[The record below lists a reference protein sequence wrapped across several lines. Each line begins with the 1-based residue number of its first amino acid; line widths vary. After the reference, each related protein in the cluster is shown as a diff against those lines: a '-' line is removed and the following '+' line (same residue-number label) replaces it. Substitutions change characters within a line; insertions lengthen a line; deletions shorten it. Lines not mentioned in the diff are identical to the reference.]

1 MNDSE
6 FTAQAPWWGGD
17 LQTLRNKFARPAI
30 DLQGRS
36 ERLHFALAD
45 GSGDRMLGM
54 LDRPFN
60 EAKGPLVILIHGL
73 TGCED
78 SDYMRLSSA
87 FHMVRG
93 RKVLRLNLRG
103 AGPSR
108 RTCGGQYSGACAPEI
123 ETALLALDPE
133 LTTNGLFVIGYSLG
147 GNILVNLLAEYE
159 SSLPIVGAATVSAAI
174 DPVSAMRRLMT
185 TRNWF
190 YQRWLLTHLKQE
202 CAGEGAKL
210 TEHERKAI
218 LSAQTLYDFDNN
230 FTAPRNGFVNALD
243 YYQRTAGST
252 RVPDIRVPT
261 LMIHARNDPWIP
273 VDPYLELA
281 DMNLSKVNISLTRDG
296 GHLGFHA
303 NDDTETW
310 HDRKVGMFLDAL

>member
-1 MNDSE
+1 MKYSD

-17 LQTLRNKFARPAI
+17 LQTLRNKFVRPAI
-30 DLQGRS
+30 DFQSRS

-54 LDRPFN
+54 LDKPFD
-60 EAKGPLVILIHGL
+60 EANGPLVVLIQGL

-87 FHMVRG
+87 FHLMRG
-93 RKVLRLNLRG
+93 RRVLRLNLRG

-108 RTCGGQYSGACAPEI
+108 QTCGGQYSGACASEI
-123 ETALLALDPE
+123 ETALSTLDPE
-133 LTTNGLFVIGYSLG
+133 LTTNGLFLIGYSLG
-147 GNILVNLLAEYE
+147 GNILVNLLAECG
-159 SSLPIVGAATVSAAI
+159 SSLPILGAATVSAAI
-174 DPVSAMRRLMT
+174 DPVSAMRRLMSA
-185 TRNWF
+185 RNWF

-202 CAGEGAKL
+202 CAAEGARL
-210 TEHERKAI
+210 TENEHQAI
-218 LSAQTLYDFDNN
+218 LTAQTLYDFDDQ

-243 YYQRTAGST
+243 YYQRTAGKY
-252 RVPDIRVPT
+252 RVPEIRLPT
-261 LMIHARNDPWIP
+261 LMIHALNDPWIP

-281 DMNLSKVNISLTRDG
+281 DMSLSKVRISITRDG

-303 NDDTETW
+303 NDDIETW
-310 HDRKVGMFLDAL
+310 HDRQVGIFLNAL